1 MRYIIYNKTGKIL
14 RVVECSPTL
23 AKIQA
28 HDNEFIM
35 KGDANDATQ
44 KIVNGKVVNKTP
56 EEIEAV
62 DPNPPILEIPKDKQ
76 LVFLTNKMWQDVLKR
91 LSNLEAHHE

>member
-1 MRYIIYNKTGKIL
+1 MRYIIYNKTGEIL

-23 AKIQA
+23 AKIQV

-35 KGDANDATQ
+35 KGDVDDTTQ
-44 KIVNGKVVNKTP
+44 KIVDGKVVNKTP

-62 DPNPPILEIPKDKQ
+62 DPNPPLQEIPKEKR

-91 LSNLEAHHE
+91 LSKLEAHHE